1 MKFKLSKNVV
11 KLKSDISTYF
21 LDYSNKKMYKIN
33 NINEID
39 DKNKDEVINSLIE
52 KGIIEVN
59 E

>member
-11 KLKSDISTYF
+11 KLKNDISTYF

-39 DKNKDEVINSLIE
+39 DNNKDEVIKSLIE

>member
-39 DKNKDEVINSLIE
+39 DNNKDEVIKSLIE

>member
-1 MKFKLSKNVV
+1 MKYKLAKNVV
-11 KLKSDISTYF
+11 ELKNDTSTYF

-33 NINEID
+33 NTNETSND
-39 DKNKDEVINSLIE
+39 YSDELINSFIE

>member
-39 DKNKDEVINSLIE
+39 DNNKDEVINSLIE